1 MEEINIPVVEDG
13 PERVIRNDKEILKG
27 QNTNIIVITNKCN
40 FNCNYCFER
49 NKIRKSD
56 EFIISEEQ
64 IRKYIDNIV
73 SDDGNSKNPV
83 IVIFGGE
90 PLMAWERIKYMC
102 EYAYSKNIDPWYSM
116 NTNGYRFKSDD
127 FFKEYTQFKAV
138 RSRHLITDISF
149 DGVGHVDRVLK
160 SGKNSTDDLINII
173 FKFKKNRIP
182 FRLSYTIH
190 DTNENICVQDIKNII
205 KLFRPERL
213 TVNLDYKSIKN
224 LSELNKKLNE
234 LKSFKLCP
242 ICGVQ
247 CDECTLCS
255 NKNENYKYYN
265 IKDDKIFVKKSSD
278 VTASII

>member
-1 MEEINIPVVEDG
+1 MEEIIIPVSKDI
-13 PERVIRNDKEILKG
+13 PESIIHNDKKVLEG
-27 QNTNIIVITNKCN
+27 CNTNIIVITNKCN
-40 FNCNYCFER
+40 FNCNYCFEQ
-49 NKIRKSD
+49 NKIRKD
-56 EFIISEEQ
+56 EEFIISEEQ
-64 IRKYIDNIV
+64 IRKYIDNII
-73 SDDGNSKNPV
+73 SDDFNSKNPM

-90 PLMAWERIKYMC
+90 PLLAWERIKYLC

-127 FFKEYTQFKAV
+127 FFKEYIQFKAV

-149 DGVGHVDRVLK
+149 DGVGQIDRVLK

-182 FRLSYTIH
+182 FRLSYTVH

-213 TVNLDYKSIKN
+213 TVNLDYSSIKN
-224 LSELNKKLNE
+224 LSELNKRLSD

-242 ICGVQ
+242 ICSIH
-247 CDECTLCS
+247 CNECSLCNS
-255 NKNENYKYYN
+255 KNENYKYYN
-265 IKDDKIFVKKSSD
+265 IKDDKIFVKKSSS
-278 VTASII
+278 VTSSII